1 MRTKIIC
8 SQLQTLT
15 HTARAPVRANP
26 PHVKISGMQ
35 LEICWFLTQL
45 TMAGTFFLQRNYCK
59 FLYQGISFVLQN
71 TVDDNCNFSLLFV
84 RSLHRVKK
92 GLQWG
97 SALAEKLE
105 QSNGSKVKLEKHT
118 NPVELEWVVKE
129 FSYDQSIPSTETE
142 YIKLNTKT
150 HFFFNNIRLCY
161 PF

>member
-84 RSLHRVKK
+84 RSLHSTHRVTQCPRTDLNKK
-92 GLQWG
+92 SLPRLKTTTAW
-97 SALAEKLE
+97 KLI
-105 QSNGSKVKLEKHT
+105 SHRSKISKNWNL
-118 NPVELEWVVKE
+118 PRWVPLHRFFKNW
-129 FSYDQSIPSTETE
+129 FLLMRKQLYNN
-142 YIKLNTKT
+142 YIQT
-150 HFFFNNIRLCY
+150 HFT
-161 PF
+161 